1 MSKPKI
7 KVLSEIHK
15 DQWIW
20 EQQIEVTDSKGKTHT
35 ESRYAVKVS
44 RNTPLAKVKR
54 PKLCGFAPNITQAR
68 ILREKLSQQLNQRI
82 VNQGRYTF
90 SSFYEAIHKAEIE
103 STHSINSAY
112 NLGTAYVGKLL
123 PAFGSK
129 YLDEITV
136 ADINDFLH
144 ISLKEL
150 SAETR
155 KNYRKWLRALFNSA
169 LSRQLIKVNP
179 VEQSKGIKEGKQR
192 QETFLSPE
200 QLKVLLDF
208 VIHNKHE
215 WRYHFYLSALT
226 GLRVNEAAA
235 LTYADI
241 KWDLEIIS
249 VHRTFDRRTGFKP
262 YTKTFDQRVVP
273 LNPVL
278 KALLL
283 ERKEREGLTD
293 ADFVVPQLRKWVT
306 GEQGKVLHD
315 LLALLNLPRMRYYDF
330 RASFAVAM
338 VLNGTDILRVSEILG
353 HQSVEMTSRYLRKL
367 GVGLKGAAD
376 CLNNLFDSRTIAEIK
391 KNPTEEV

>member
-1 MSKPKI
+1 MLKETLTLKEPG
-7 KVLSEIHK
+7 
-15 DQWIW
+15 IW
-20 EQQIEVTDSKGKTHT
+20 EAVSEKNGKVQRRFLVKVYRWTPDADVKKPGLK
-35 ESRYAVKVS
+35 RYAK
-44 RNTPLAKVKR
+44 
-54 PKLCGFAPNITQAR
+54 NIEQAR
-68 ILREKLSQQLNQRI
+68 IVKRQLDAELDKRI
-82 VNQGRYTF
+82 ANRSRHTF
-90 SSFYEAIHKAEIE
+90 ASFYETIHKAEIA

-112 NLGTAYVGKLL
+112 NLGTAYDGKLL

-129 YLDEITV
+129 FLDEITV

-155 KNYRKWLRALFNSA
+155 KNYRKWLRALFTSA

-241 KWDLEIIS
+241 KWDLELIS

-273 LNPVL
+273 LNPIL

-283 ERKEREGLTD
+283 DRKEREGLTD

-376 CLNNLFDSRTIAEIK
+376 CLNNLFDSKTIAEIK
-391 KNPTEEV
+391 NDSTEEA